1 MRLSPR
7 PLALLA
13 TLSALVAARPPRI
26 AAQSDSGLP
35 AHYSINP
42 MAVSRSG
49 LYFEPYRT
57 PHPGWRYAVQLD
69 YGNMIEY
76 SEAIDGR
83 IYLLDAEAATLHL
96 NASHDL
102 GSRAFVIADVPVRS
116 VYSGVMDGFL
126 DWYHNLI
133 GIPIPE
139 RQLRPRNQF
148 AYRIELPGGDT
159 IARHVLDPSLGD
171 IRLGLGIRH
180 SDAVQSVL
188 SVTLPTTTGADGYG
202 RTVSSLSLL
211 NTWRA
216 RWHPRL
222 RYEGS
227 LDVGYTPTTGGPMR
241 QYQNSTFLA
250 LTSGVRWNFAGVSS
264 MFGNLYYH
272 SSYYS
277 GTGFGSL
284 DDPELSFDYGFI
296 FRTRAGGEWRLG
308 MTEDL
313 IPTSPAIDVVFKVGR
328 SW

>member
-1 MRLSPR
+1 MPQRFGPTA
-7 PLALLA
+7 PLTALF
-13 TLSALVAARPPRI
+13 TVAACLASPV

-42 MAVSRSG
+42 VAVSRSG
-49 LYFEPYRT
+49 LYFEPYRS

-76 SEAIDGR
+76 GAAIDGR
-83 IYLLDAEAATLHL
+83 VYLLDAEAATFHL
-96 NASHDL
+96 NVGRDL
-102 GSRAFVIADVPVRS
+102 GARTFVIADVPVRS
-116 VYSGVMDGFL
+116 VYAGVMDGFL

-148 AYRIELPGGDT
+148 EYRVELPNGDT
-159 IARHVLDPSLGD
+159 LVRHRLDPSLGD
-171 IRLGLGIRH
+171 IRLGLGVRH

-188 SVTLPTTTGADGYG
+188 SITLPTTTGAEGYG
-202 RTVSSLSLL
+202 RATPSVSLL

-227 LDVGYTPTTGGPMR
+227 LDVGYTPATGGPMA
-241 QYQNSTFLA
+241 QYQHTTFLA

-272 SSYYS
+272 SSYYG
-277 GTGFGSL
+277 GTGFASL
-284 DDPELSFDYGFI
+284 DHPELSFDYGFI
-296 FRTRAGGEWRLG
+296 FRTHAGGEWRLG

>member
-1 MRLSPR
+1 MLR
-7 PLALLA
+7 PARALALLSV
-13 TLSALVAARPPRI
+13 LSAGASLRL

-42 MAVSRSG
+42 VAVSRSG
-49 LYFEPYRT
+49 LYFEPYRP
-57 PHPGWRYAVQLD
+57 PHPGWRYTVQLD
-69 YGNMIEY
+69 YGNMIEFSVAPDAREY
-76 SEAIDGR
+76 I
-83 IYLLDAEAATLHL
+83 LDAEAATFHL
-96 NASHDL
+96 GASRDL
-102 GSRAFVIADVPVRS
+102 GQRTFFVADVPVSS
-116 VYSGVMDGFL
+116 VYAGVMDGFL

-148 AYRIELPGGDT
+148 EYRIELPNGDT
-159 IARHVLDPSLGD
+159 LVRRRLDPALGD
-171 IRLGLGIRH
+171 IRLGLGVRH
-180 SDAVQSVL
+180 TDAVQSVL
-188 SVTLPTTTGADGYG
+188 SLTLPTTTGADGYG
-202 RTVSSLSLL
+202 RNTLSVSLL

-227 LDVGYTPTTGGPMR
+227 FDVGYTPSTSGPLAP
-241 QYQNSTFLA
+241 YQNTFFVA
-250 LTSGVRWNFAGVSS
+250 ATSGVRWNFAGVSS

-277 GTGFGSL
+277 NTGFLSL
-284 DDPELSFDYGFI
+284 DRPELSFDYGFL